1 LFDIG
6 SKGSHLKWGLFFKD
20 QKIIKIEN
28 ATIQYNFKNDLVEHL
43 WVQKGNNMY
52 RNKYFGYSISNIFKN
67 LFGCDEVCES
77 IYVSSSC
84 LCKCDELLS
93 VIEPSCESSTSEV
106 SFRTF

>member
-1 LFDIG
+1 MFDIG

-67 LFGCDEVCES
+67 FFGCDEVCES

-93 VIEPSCESSTSEV
+93 VIEPSCESSASEV